1 MSDNIAKVFLKAE
14 DILKVSHAREVTFQK
29 SLKDI
34 TKLDIKLIDDNLRKE
49 ETSQELMIFKDGEN
63 KMFKVKPEQFNTV
76 NLNLALREKCPNM
89 EFFLVRIFP
98 YSDSIRRFT
107 G

>member
-1 MSDNIAKVFLKAE
+1 
-14 DILKVSHAREVTFQK
+14 
-29 SLKDI
+29 
-34 TKLDIKLIDDNLRKE
+34 
-49 ETSQELMIFKDGEN
+49 MIFKDGEN